1 MGGASGDSIASDASV
16 RSSRKESEATSVTT
30 SGPADPSG
38 PTPAAERTA
47 RRARGT
53 DQLGLRSGERTRRM
67 PCWRFGIVLDASL
80 RPSTEPVGWT
90 ALGAR
95 GLSDVTRDIDALHAF
110 GRVVGARWLDARDAT
125 FGEPVGSESDNMA
138 GDDPTGQK

>member
-30 SGPADPSG
+30 SEPDPSG

-53 DQLGLRSGERTRRM
+53 DQLGLRSGERTRLLQS
-67 PCWRFGIVLDASL
+67 WRFGTNVIDPSL
-80 RPSTEPVGWT
+80 GPSTEPVGWT
-90 ALGAR
+90 LLGAR
-95 GLSDVTRDIDALHAF
+95 GLSDVARDIDALHAF
-110 GRVVGARWLDARDAT
+110 GRVVGARWLGARDAT
-125 FGEPVGSESDNMA
+125 FGKPVGSESDKD
-138 GDDPTGQK
+138 GGR

>member
-16 RSSRKESEATSVTT
+16 RSSRKESEATSVITLE
-30 SGPADPSG
+30 PDPSG

-67 PCWRFGIVLDASL
+67 PCWRFGSVLDPSL
-80 RPSTEPVGWT
+80 GPSTEPVGWT
-90 ALGAR
+90 SLGAR
-95 GLSDVTRDIDALHAF
+95 GLSDVARDIDALHAF
-110 GRVVGARWLDARDAT
+110 GRVVGARWLGARDAT
-125 FGEPVGSESDNMA
+125 FGEPVGSESDKD
-138 GDDPTGQK
+138 GGR

>member
-30 SGPADPSG
+30 SGPVDPSG
-38 PTPAAERTA
+38 STPAAERTA

-53 DQLGLRSGERTRRM
+53 DQSGLRSGERKRLLQT
-67 PCWRFGIVLDASL
+67 WRFGSVLDPSL
-80 RPSTEPVGWT
+80 GPSTEPVGWT
-90 ALGAR
+90 LLGAR
-95 GLSDVTRDIDALHAF
+95 GLSDVTRDIDAQHAF

-125 FGEPVGSESDNMA
+125 FGEPVGQRTDNVA
-138 GDDPTGQK
+138 GDDRTGQ